1 MKLPLEEQV
10 VSLKLAKRMKELGF
24 EQESLFYWY
33 ANTRNVLY
41 KDEEGVKET
50 RRNPNFKGIIFSAFT
65 VAELGEMLADFG
77 NWQTA
82 RHQDGGLWFFAPYT
96 LSFSLQ
102 EAGTEADARAK
113 MIIYLKE
120 NNLI

>member
-65 VAELGEMLADFG
+65 VAELAKITKKTLSVYKHPKGWIAEHFLSSDKQFIADTLAD
-77 NWQTA
+77 A
-82 RHQDGGLWFFAPYT
+82 I
-96 LSFSLQ
+96 
-102 EAGTEADARAK
+102 AK
-113 MIIYLKE
+113 LLIYLKE